1 MKKYFKCYHVFLAD
15 DLFRVTLYFAY
26 PLLVGG
32 FCGFLAV
39 PAGMGGMIKLALL
52 ITAQM
57 IVSVELF
64 LDTWVYGGILAKD
77 TQKLEFLKTSHRG
90 MQVLQNSVRMDKLR
104 RALSTTLLLGVV
116 QVAGGRPVGFFSFLG
131 LVFATCAVMEA
142 ALILSR
148 HIQGVS
154 LVILVVILANMLA
167 AAIGMLAL
175 AGNGLPVILIA
186 PLFVAVVI
194 ISNQYI
200 YKRAEASYYDR

>member
-1 MKKYFKCYHVFLAD
+1 MKKYVKCYHVFLAE
-15 DLFRVTLYFAY
+15 DLFLVILYLVY

-77 TQKLEFLKTSHRG
+77 THKLEFLKTSHRG
-90 MQVLQNSVRMDKLR
+90 MQVLKNSVRMDKLR
-104 RALSTTLLLGVV
+104 RGLSTTLLLAVV
-116 QVAGGRPVGFFSFLG
+116 QVAGGRQADFFSILG
-131 LVFATCAVMEA
+131 LIFATCAVMEA
-142 ALILSR
+142 ALVLAR

-154 LVILVVILANMLA
+154 LVMLVVVVA
-167 AAIGMLAL
+167 GMLTTATGLLAL
-175 AGNGLPVILIA
+175 GGNGLQMVLFA
-186 PLFVAVVI
+186 FLFVAVVLL
-194 ISNQYI
+194 SNKYM
-200 YKRAEASYYDR
+200 YKRAEESYYDR